1 MLPPQI
7 PHKFLTDSTEIPSGR
22 AILHTAGWQNL
33 WKASG
38 SYEQNHQKGGGR
50 RRSAGRGT
58 VRVRGVA
65 PAITREI
72 LKRHGARFGVES

>member
-1 MLPPQI
+1 MLL
-7 PHKFLTDSTEIPSGR
+7 FLLLAAGQLAVFRVEHER
-22 AILHTAGWQNL
+22 AAGGQVAAQDL